1 MCLAL
6 VALDAHPKYPCVIA
20 ANRDE
25 FHARETEPAHWWDDS
40 VLAGRDL
47 AAGGTW
53 FGVTRTGRWALITNF
68 REGIPRD
75 PYAPSRGE
83 LVMRMLREAASP
95 LRAAAAL
102 LPDAGRYHGFNI
114 VVGDRSDAAYASNR
128 SSGALALGA
137 GIHGLSNHLLD
148 TPWPKLLRSK
158 SRLAAW
164 LADDE
169 PAIEAAFAILAD
181 REPASDAALP
191 ATGVSPQWERLLSS
205 PFIVNPDYGTRSST
219 VLLIASDGTARFV
232 ERSFNADGRI
242 AGEAVFEF
250 RVDAAPLKVSRDEF
264 VRYRDAAP

>member
-6 VALDAHPKYPCVIA
+6 VALDAHPAYRCVIA

-25 FHARETEPAHWWDDS
+25 FHARETEPAHWWDDG
-40 VLAGRDL
+40 VLAGRDQV
-47 AAGGTW
+47 AGGTW
-53 FGVTRTGRWALITNF
+53 FGVTRTGRWALVTNF

-75 PYAPSRGE
+75 PNAPSRGR
-83 LVMRMLREAASP
+83 LVTQMLHDPAAP

-102 LPDAGRYHGFNI
+102 MPDAGRYHGFNLL
-114 VVGDRSDAAYASNR
+114 VGDGSDAAFASNR

-158 SRLAAW
+158 CRLAAW

-169 PAIEAAFAILAD
+169 PAIESAFALLAD

-219 VLLIASDGTARFV
+219 VLLIASDGNVRFV
-232 ERSFNADGRI
+232 ERSFDADGHM
-242 AGEAVFEF
+242 AGEAAFAF
-250 RVDAAPLKVSRDEF
+250 RVGAARLNGSRDPF
-264 VRYRDAAP
+264 ARYRDAAP

>member
-6 VALDAHPKYPCVIA
+6 VALDAHPKYRCVIA

-25 FHARETEPAHWWDDS
+25 FHARAAEPAHWWDRS

-47 AAGGTW
+47 VAGGTW

-83 LVMRMLREAASP
+83 LVTRMLSEAGSP
-95 LRAAAAL
+95 LRSSAAL
-102 LPDAGRYHGFNI
+102 LPDGGRYHGFNLL
-114 VVGDRSDAAYASNR
+114 VGNASDAAFASNR

-158 SRLAAW
+158 ARVAAW
-164 LADDE
+164 LDDSD
-169 PAIEAAFAILAD
+169 PSIETGFALLAD
-181 REPASDAALP
+181 REPAADAHLP
-191 ATGVSPQWERLLSS
+191 DTGVSPQWESLLSS
-205 PFIVNPDYGTRSST
+205 AFIVSPEYGTRSST
-219 VLLIASDGTARFV
+219 LLLIARDDNARFV
-232 ERSFNADGRI
+232 ERSFDAGGR
-242 AGEAVFEF
+242 ATGEVAFDF
-250 RVDAAPLKVSRDEF
+250 RVD
-264 VRYRDAAP
+264 

>member
-6 VALDAHPKYPCVIA
+6 VALDAHPKYRCVIA

-25 FHARETEPAHWWDDS
+25 FHARAAEPARWWDEG

-47 AAGGTW
+47 VAGGSW

-95 LRAAAAL
+95 LRSSAAL
-102 LPDAGRYHGFNI
+102 LPDGGRYHGFNLL
-114 VVGDRSDAAYASNR
+114 VGDDIDVAFASNR
-128 SSGALALGA
+128 ASGALSLGA

-158 SRLAAW
+158 TRLAAW
-164 LADDE
+164 LADDD
-169 PAIEAAFAILAD
+169 PAIETAIRAPCRSPARRRCPPACDRRFAAMGKLALVAVHRQPGVRNALVDRPAD
-181 REPASDAALP
+181 R
-191 ATGVSPQWERLLSS
+191 
-205 PFIVNPDYGTRSST
+205 
-219 VLLIASDGTARFV
+219 AR
-232 ERSFNADGRI
+232 R
-242 AGEAVFEF
+242 
-250 RVDAAPLKVSRDEF
+250 
-264 VRYRDAAP
+264 